1 MSHGVDVRRVLI
13 YLGLAFGIA
22 WATSLVIYL
31 TGGLGQSPML
41 FPEAGVS
48 LALVLLAGP
57 VMWAPAIAHGL
68 TRLLTRERWE
78 RVSLRPQLR
87 RAWPY
92 WVAAW
97 LLPGLLTI
105 VGMAAY
111 FLTFPHHY
119 DASLGALREM
129 LAAQMPE
136 GVGLEELN
144 VWALAAVQVAQAVL
158 LAPILNSLATFGEEF
173 GWRGYLQPKLLGL
186 GPRRALLLTG
196 AIWGIWHWPVILMG
210 YNYGFDYLGAPFL
223 GPLAMVWFTVV
234 AGTLLGWLTLRGKS
248 AWPAVIGHA
257 ALNGMAGLG
266 VIFLR
271 GDPHTLLG
279 PTPVGLI
286 GGIGF
291 TATAVVILVW
301 LDGRPGTDEAIE

>member
-1 MSHGVDVRRVLI
+1 MSHDVDVRRVLI

-119 DASLGALREM
+119 DASLGLLREM
-129 LAAQMPE
+129 LAAQLPE
-136 GVGLEELN
+136 GAGLEELN
-144 VWALAAVQVAQAVL
+144 VWALAAVQVAQAIL
-158 LAPILNSLATFGEEF
+158 IAPILNSVATFGEEF
-173 GWRGYLQPKLLGL
+173 GWRGYLQPELLGL
-186 GPRRALLLTG
+186 GTRRALLLTG
-196 AIWGIWHWPVILMG
+196 ATWGIWHWPVILMG
-210 YNYGFDYLGAPFL
+210 YNYGFDYPGAPVL

-234 AGTLLGWLTLRGKS
+234 VGTLLGWLTLRGES
-248 AWPAVIGHA
+248 VWPAVIGHA
-257 ALNGMAGLG
+257 ALNGVAGLG
-266 VIFLR
+266 IIFVR
-271 GDPHTLLG
+271 GDPNTLLG

-291 TATAVVILVW
+291 TVVAGAILMSVN
-301 LDGRPGTDEAIE
+301 GRPAADEGIG